1 MDPIAWLLEP
11 ENPSVRYRTLTEILD
26 RGSSEEALEAQ
37 RAIAA
42 SAPVSKLLQAM
53 HPDGYW
59 LNKYR
64 MRVVLVFFV
73 A

>member
-42 SAPVSKLLQAM
+42 SAPVSKLL
-53 HPDGYW
+53 
-59 LNKYR
+59 
-64 MRVVLVFFV
+64 
-73 A
+73 

>member
-11 ENPSVRYRTLTEILD
+11 ENPSVRYRTLTELLD
-26 RGSSEEALEAQ
+26 QGGSEEALEAK

-42 SAPVSKLLQAM
+42 SAPVSRLLQAM